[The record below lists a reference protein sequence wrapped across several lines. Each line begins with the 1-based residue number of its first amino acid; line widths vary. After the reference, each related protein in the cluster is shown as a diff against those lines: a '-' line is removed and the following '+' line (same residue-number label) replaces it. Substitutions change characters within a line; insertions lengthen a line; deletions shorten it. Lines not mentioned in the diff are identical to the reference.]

1 MSNHPEGQLPYLS
14 QKTVTR
20 TLAAVVFAM
29 MFLVGYLHIQ
39 WKNLEKRYA
48 KLGSQYD
55 TLLGQQQKK

>member
-1 MSNHPEGQLPYLS
+1 MSNQQEQQLPYLS

-20 TLAAVVFAM
+20 ILALVVFAL

-39 WKNLEKRYA
+39 WKNLERRYA
-48 KLGSQYD
+48 KLSSQYD

>member
-1 MSNHPEGQLPYLS
+1 MNNQQEQQLPYLS

-20 TLAAVVFAM
+20 ILAAVVFVL

-48 KLGSQYD
+48 KLDSQYD